1 MQSIHPEICFLLNLS
16 EREQVYPMPDFLFH
30 TWDNLRMSDLSMSY
44 SWELLQFKS
53 DDKFLSY
60 SISYSNEVYLFF
72 FFFWCAEYIWTHHLF
87 WEQFYR
93 STYYSKS
100 VYSRL
105 LLRVC
110 ESLKFKIEDKRVKR
124 RSKEKT
130 HYIYGLL
137 Q

>member
-72 FFFWCAEYIWTHHLF
+72 FFFFGVLNISGHTI
-87 WEQFYR
+87 
-93 STYYSKS
+93 YSGS
-100 VYSRL
+100 NFTGVLTIQNPFIQDCS
-105 LLRVC
+105 
-110 ESLKFKIEDKRVKR
+110 
-124 RSKEKT
+124 
-130 HYIYGLL
+130 
-137 Q
+137 